1 MHLLCNLFLFKLPL
15 ALGLISWSGKKYR
28 VIFFSS
34 SFFFMI
40 INYFFSDYSFYFFND
55 RVPIVSFSLVS
66 RIQLWHKCKTFFS
79 SFFFSCISHFLGD
92 FKCGIRFVDTSL
104 ANHLSNSLLGI
115 FFFEEYNR
123 HKETSD
129 LRRGWEM
136 LRKSE
141 KSRTNYPTRNVL
153 GTSMSFCYNLLAHYI
168 ISR

>member
-79 SFFFSCISHFLGD
+79 SFFLHAYLISLVISSVGYVLQIPLQPITFQTAYQA
-92 FKCGIRFVDTSL
+92 F
-104 ANHLSNSLLGI
+104 

-129 LRRGWEM
+129 RRRGWEM
-136 LRKSE
+136 LRESE